1 MTDVSTEPTSD
12 ESDEPPVD
20 ASSLSADETNLLLSF
35 LPVSALKEAG
45 SVSAAWRAA
54 AVESWQTHLRE
65 RFGVRATGP
74 AAIRS
79 YATHSAQALGKSWL
93 TAVRVADRH
102 WHLNMRTNVSACV
115 DAASGTAMLV
125 TPYNAAVVPLPRA
138 SFERVTHAVST
149 VHELPA
155 PESVECMAA
164 RACGAAWT
172 TSRGEVSVLCG
183 WPGGE
188 TTRRWSAELLAPE
201 ESRAALAPLA
211 VDLAPGDGVV
221 PVVGLNVAD
230 AFRLYRCEGD
240 AERPDPAL
248 SLQLRD
254 GRLITAV
261 GASQTDASRWLVGC
275 EGGHVQYIDATAG
288 KALPLFTSC
297 SCKPSRL
304 RILTETLLGGARSH
318 GNSRGSGHGNVVTLW
333 DARTLDR
340 VDELWPVGVG
350 KGGGGDGTVVGFSLS
365 ANLLVAATRSNF
377 LCAWDA
383 RVWGKVL
390 WSRMM
395 DRQQLSGQVMDRATP
410 SDVHAAGEWTV
421 VSRRAVNALPSAY
434 VLTSRI
440 DRGLGGGFAWHEND
454 TSQLRLR
461 DAMNT
466 LYEPLG

>member
-1 MTDVSTEPTSD
+1 M
-12 ESDEPPVD
+12 
-20 ASSLSADETNLLLSF
+20 
-35 LPVSALKEAG
+35 
-45 SVSAAWRAA
+45 
-54 AVESWQTHLRE
+54 
-65 RFGVRATGP
+65 
-74 AAIRS
+74 
-79 YATHSAQALGKSWL
+79 
-93 TAVRVADRH
+93 
-102 WHLNMRTNVSACV
+102 
-115 DAASGTAMLV
+115 
-125 TPYNAAVVPLPRA
+125 
-138 SFERVTHAVST
+138 
-149 VHELPA
+149 
-155 PESVECMAA
+155 
-164 RACGAAWT
+164 
-172 TSRGEVSVLCG
+172 
-183 WPGGE
+183 
-188 TTRRWSAELLAPE
+188 
-201 ESRAALAPLA
+201 
-211 VDLAPGDGVV
+211 

-230 AFRLYRCEGD
+230 SFRLYRCEGD

-275 EGGHVQYIDATAG
+275 EGGHVQYSDATAG

-304 RILTETLLGGARSH
+304 RILTENLLGGARSH

>member
-1 MTDVSTEPTSD
+1 MADGSTESD
-12 ESDEPPVD
+12 EPDEPPVD
-20 ASSLSADETNLLLSF
+20 ASSLSSDETSLLLSF

-45 SVSAAWRAA
+45 CVSSAWRAA

-93 TAVRVADRH
+93 TAVRVADQN

-230 AFRLYRCEGD
+230 SFRLYRCEGD

-248 SLQLRD
+248 SLQLRCST
-254 GRLITAV
+254 GTSTSSANFAGTVITA
-261 GASQTDASRWLVGC
+261 DASAVNVTESYFLGSKVTAVKSALWQSMTDPLVS
-275 EGGHVQYIDATAG
+275 H
-288 KALPLFTSC
+288 ALAPRADNTSRR
-297 SCKPSRL
+297 SK
-304 RILTETLLGGARSH
+304 ARS
-318 GNSRGSGHGNVVTLW
+318 GW
-333 DARTLDR
+333 
-340 VDELWPVGVG
+340 
-350 KGGGGDGTVVGFSLS
+350 
-365 ANLLVAATRSNF
+365 
-377 LCAWDA
+377 
-383 RVWGKVL
+383 
-390 WSRMM
+390 
-395 DRQQLSGQVMDRATP
+395 
-410 SDVHAAGEWTV
+410 
-421 VSRRAVNALPSAY
+421 RRR
-434 VLTSRI
+434 RI
-440 DRGLGGGFAWHEND
+440 
-454 TSQLRLR
+454 
-461 DAMNT
+461 
-466 LYEPLG
+466 